1 MVLKYNAPYNW
12 FSILTH
18 VVFGFI
24 SGFLTG
30 FLWPLGLA
38 LGIFL
43 YVQFFLYEYF
53 EEQKVSDEMFF
64 RAKRIYYWI
73 HYRFNNFFSSKRL
86 YLCVSKKN

>member
-64 RAKRIYYWI
+64 ELREFTTGYTIGLIISLAYKM
-73 HYRFNNFFSSKRL
+73 L
-86 YLCVSKKN
+86 